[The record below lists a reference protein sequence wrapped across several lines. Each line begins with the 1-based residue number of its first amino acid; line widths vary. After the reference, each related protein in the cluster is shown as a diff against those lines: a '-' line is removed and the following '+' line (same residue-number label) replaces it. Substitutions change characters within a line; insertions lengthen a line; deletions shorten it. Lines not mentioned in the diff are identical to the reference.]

1 MILARVHGS
10 DFINKGAVNWLFSDL
25 EKTYKSKSETMWLQS
40 LIVLGWLGYPSLVAG
55 RPLETTNSDNTPIVD
70 LGYAKYEGTFL
81 DVGVNQFLGMRYA
94 APPLGDL
101 RWREPEDP
109 VHEDG
114 VQPAKEVQNIPQ
126 MFLLLY
132 KIAGYAHSSP

>member
-1 MILARVHGS
+1 MGTS
-10 DFINKGAVNWLFSDL
+10 S
-25 EKTYKSKSETMWLQS
+25 
-40 LIVLGWLGYPSLVAG
+40 
-55 RPLETTNSDNTPIVD
+55 SDNCPIVD

-109 VHEDG
+109 VHKDG
-114 VQPAKEVQNIPQ
+114 VQPAKEVRNISKC
-126 MFLLLY
+126 FIFFIRSLVH
-132 KIAGYAHSSP
+132 AHGPL